1 MTDTQS
7 GQSKPPI
14 RDQVSAGGVV
24 WRAGPNGPEV
34 AIVRVP
40 PGDRWQLPKG
50 LVGAGETPE
59 ETALREVREEAGVQA
74 KLLAPIEVI
83 EYWYVGPD
91 RRPKEG
97 RVRFHK
103 FVHFFLMTYRSGDV
117 ADHDR
122 EVEEARWVDIEQAMR
137 LLAFKAEQ
145 GVVAKAK
152 AMIGRENDEGRRTE
166 DE

>member
-1 MTDTQS
+1 
-7 GQSKPPI
+7 
-14 RDQVSAGGVV
+14 
-24 WRAGPNGPEV
+24 
-34 AIVRVP
+34 
-40 PGDRWQLPKG
+40 
-50 LVGAGETPE
+50 
-59 ETALREVREEAGVQA
+59 
-74 KLLAPIEVI
+74 
-83 EYWYVGPD
+83 
-91 RRPKEG
+91 
-97 RVRFHK
+97 
-103 FVHFFLMTYRSGDV
+103 MTYRSGDV